1 LQERRSIAEEPS
13 IGSSFASLRNEWAGL
28 WIITIFYKLSI
39 GFYAINLGL
48 AQTLK
53 LKDYKFLTFPLG
65 IIVVTNSLILSP
77 NIVYLNTYVEK
88 TFTPF
93 ASTFGLFI
101 PLILLVVATF
111 QKRLSSR

>member
-1 LQERRSIAEEPS
+1 MGAEMTARHLYPSFVLAKMIS
-13 IGSSFASLRNEWAGL
+13 IGNFIQQIQALMAGL

-39 GFYAINLGL
+39 GFYTINLGL

-53 LKDYKFLTFPLG
+53 LEDYKFLTFPLG
-65 IIVVTNSLILSP
+65 IIVVTSSLILSP

-93 ASTFGLFI
+93 ANTLVFLFH
-101 PLILLVVATF
+101 
-111 QKRLSSR
+111 